1 MSKQKLRVLIR
12 SLWKALGEQ
21 QEWLEAIT
29 LTEEGDVAILRTRPG
44 YIFDD
49 AFWDVFQGVHATI
62 CHVAYYGPE
71 RAEDGD
77 RFRDSGIF
85 ELRFSLRPVPY
96 IAALEAK
103 LEAMERLLQTA
114 VRLEPT
120 LLYWPEYQP
129 FGAREEKEEEKEDE

>member
-49 AFWDVFQGVHATI
+49 AFWGVFQGVHATV

-85 ELRFSLRPVPY
+85 ELRFSLCPVLY
-96 IAALEAK
+96 IAVLEDK
-103 LEAMERLLQTA
+103 LEAMERIKTEATA
-114 VRLEPT
+114 VGAYFRYGP
-120 LLYWPEYQP
+120 LLDDLAAAQ
-129 FGAREEKEEEKEDE
+129 EEQEDA